1 MIDADVLDSTVRAA
15 LEEDLGHGDITSELT
30 LDPQSESEGIILARA
45 EGVLAGMPA
54 AENVFLQVEP
64 RVVVSSTIGEGDSF
78 KSGEIIAHIAG
89 PTAGILA
96 GERVALN
103 FLQGLCGIATRT
115 RQFVDAVEGTGVT
128 ILDTRKTT
136 PGLRELQKYAVR
148 MGGGINHRMGL
159 FDGVLIKENHVHAA
173 GGVNNALERVIT
185 GLAGSDSRFLVVV
198 EVTTMEQ
205 AREGM
210 EGGADRLL
218 LDNMEPE
225 EMAAITAM
233 VRDSDRSDLEI
244 EASGGVTLSNV
255 REIAES
261 GVDYISI
268 GAITHS
274 VKAVDI
280 SLLLR

>member
-1 MIDADVLDSTVRAA
+1 MIDADVMNSIVRAA
-15 LEEDLGHGDITSELT
+15 LEEDVGHGDITSKLT
-30 LDPQSESEGIILARA
+30 LDPQSESEGIILARE

-64 RVVVSSTIGEGDSF
+64 RVVVTSTIGEGEPF

-103 FLQGLCGIATRT
+103 FLQGLCGVATRT

-173 GGVNNALERVIT
+173 GGVQNALERVIT

-205 AREGM
+205 AVEGL
-210 EGGADRLL
+210 EAGADRLL
-218 LDNMEPE
+218 LDNMEPD
-225 EMAAITAM
+225 EMTAIVSM
-233 VRDSDRSDLEI
+233 VRDSDRSDLALEV
-244 EASGGVTLSNV
+244 SGGVTLSNV
-255 REIAES
+255 REIAET
-261 GVDYISI
+261 GVDYISV
-268 GAITHS
+268 GALTHS
-274 VKAVDI
+274 AGTVDI

>member
-1 MIDADVLDSTVRAA
+1 MIDADVLNSIVRAA
-15 LEEDLGHGDITSELT
+15 LEEDLGNGDITSELT
-30 LDPQSESEGIILARA
+30 LDPQSESEGIIMARA

-64 RVVVSSTIGEGDSF
+64 RVVVTSTVGEGEPF

-115 RQFVDAVEGTGVT
+115 RQFVDVVEGTGVT

-136 PGLRELQKYAVR
+136 PGLRGLQKYAVR

-159 FDGVLIKENHVHAA
+159 FDGVLIKENHVHSA
-173 GGVNNALERVIT
+173 GGVSNALERVKT
-185 GLAGSDSRFLVVV
+185 GLAGSESRFLVVV
-198 EVTTMEQ
+198 EVTTLEQ
-205 AREGM
+205 AREGLN
-210 EGGADRLL
+210 GGADRLL
-218 LDNMEPE
+218 LDNMEPD
-225 EMAAITAM
+225 EMAAIVSI
-233 VRDSDRSDLEI
+233 VRDSDRSDLGL
-244 EASGGVTLSNV
+244 EASGGVTLNNV
-255 REIAES
+255 REIAET

-268 GAITHS
+268 GALTHS
-274 VKAVDI
+274 AKAVDI